1 MIHVNFAFFFFHSNS
16 FTSTFGVKAN
26 MWSGYSGVRLWT
38 SQMFCTCKWK
48 PVHRFDSK
56 CTTSSSWSAT
66 QLNSFFTL
74 KIINFHLRKVYCP
87 HLVWDISD
95 HSYIPQQKCLFTVV
109 FVSFTKFC
117 PYCSKPRSRSGPQKQ
132 VHCLHCHRE
141 RVCFV
146 CMWVQMCLGVICLH
160 VLEITAIQNK

>member
-1 MIHVNFAFFFFHSNS
+1 
-16 FTSTFGVKAN
+16 
-26 MWSGYSGVRLWT
+26 
-38 SQMFCTCKWK
+38 MFCTCKWK

-141 RVCFV
+141 RVCV
-146 CMWVQMCLGVICLH
+146 CLH
-160 VLEITAIQNK
+160 AGANVSGCNMPTCFGDYCHSEQVTVSLTLFK